1 MKFVDNGFPD
11 TFVPETPIGLGSL
24 TCQAVIFTALQ
35 NHLDLMVAIVFVFD
49 KFAGKNCS
57 IPAFFG
63 TTTDNHLH

>member
-11 TFVPETPIGLGSL
+11 TFVLGTPIGLDPL

-35 NHLDLMVAIVFVFD
+35 NHLDLMAAIVFVFD
-49 KFAGKNCS
+49 KCAGKNCS

-63 TTTDNHLH
+63 TTANNNLH